1 MCNSFGD
8 TETFPKC
15 SIRHF
20 AITTATIMHQIA
32 MKAIWKSDST
42 HTHTNTEETISC
54 NAKPKMEYWKKRAAM
69 FCVCL
74 FYVYT
79 FYFHWQKRKLSYY
92 SWISFLVLFM
102 KWG

>member
-32 MKAIWKSDST
+32 MKAI
-42 HTHTNTEETISC
+42 
-54 NAKPKMEYWKKRAAM
+54 
-69 FCVCL
+69 
-74 FYVYT
+74 
-79 FYFHWQKRKLSYY
+79 
-92 SWISFLVLFM
+92 
-102 KWG
+102 